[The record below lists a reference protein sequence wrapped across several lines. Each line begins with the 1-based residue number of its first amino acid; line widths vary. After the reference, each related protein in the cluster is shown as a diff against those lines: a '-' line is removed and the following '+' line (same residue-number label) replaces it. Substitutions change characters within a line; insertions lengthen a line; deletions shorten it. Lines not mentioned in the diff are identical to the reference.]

1 MKKNI
6 VLFLAVVFV
15 VAVCITTTFGLTG
28 CSKNNPTSEPTQSST
43 QNPEHSDN
51 TDKSDSAT
59 DSTDEASENIGSL
72 LFNTLSVNKDKVYGK
87 VSNGTDTFSFI
98 NEIKTEGLTKYI
110 VSLDIYGNQKVATK
124 TIPLNEGDNT
134 VYVIEM
140 LDDEPQAIYE
150 VTIRRRLIYKVSFY
164 TNNGTRIF
172 DQQVEEDSCAT
183 MPKSPERRGYTFD
196 KWNYDF
202 STPITKDTII
212 NAKWNIITYN
222 ISYNLN
228 GGTIDG
234 KNPTTYT
241 VEDEI
246 TLIKPTKRGY
256 NANWDNGGK
265 ISKGSIGDK
274 TFNANWTA
282 IVYKISYNLNGGTI
296 NGENPTTY
304 TVEDE
309 ITLTNTPTKRGYNFA
324 NWDNGGKISK
334 GSIEDKTFNA
344 NWEAVVY
351 KISYN
356 LNGGAIDGENPTT
369 YTIED
374 EITLINP
381 TKRGYDFA
389 NWDNDGKIA
398 KGSIGDK
405 TFSATYTPIVY
416 KITYK
421 CGKGV
426 NNTLNPL
433 EYTIESETIILND
446 AYYINADFVEWQ
458 QNSVKISEITKGS
471 IGDVT
476 LTAVWDEYDV
486 KLQENGD
493 CYTVIGLNTNKTDI
507 EIKPSYKGKKVTS
520 ITDNAFKNCSQITS
534 ITIPDSVTSIGSSA
548 FSGCSALESMTLPFV
563 GNKAGLTSEDTYQY
577 PFGYIFGTDSYD
589 GGIATSQYYY
599 SDSTSSKTDST
610 YYIPSSL
617 KNVTITGNNILYGA
631 FYNCSSLTSVTLG
644 NSVAS
649 IGDFAFFNCNHLTSI
664 AIGSSVAS
672 IGDFAFKLC
681 KLTDITIPNNVTS
694 IGDTAFACCESL
706 TSVTIGNSVES
717 IGNYA
722 FGSCESLSSVT
733 IGNSVKSI
741 GNSAFGSCESL
752 SSITIP
758 DSVTSIG
765 DSAFNGC
772 KSLSSITIP
781 DSITSIGDSVFRSC
795 SGLTSITIPNSVT
808 SIGDRAFIGCDKL
821 VEVINKSSLNIS
833 KGSYDYGQIAYY
845 ALNVKTDGE
854 SDIMDEDNYLFYT
867 YDNINYLLGYSGADK
882 ELTLPTN
889 YNGKPYEIY
898 AFAFYECNR
907 LVNVTIP
914 DSVTSIGDYAFEYC
928 SELAV
933 VTIGNG
939 VTSIGDLVFSDCSGL
954 TSITIPNSV
963 TSIGDSAF
971 SFCSGLTSV
980 TIGNGVTSIGNWA
993 FNYCDKL
1000 KTVFYTGTVEQ
1011 WNKISI
1017 SSKNNYNLSDA
1028 TRYYYSE
1035 NEPALNSDGTA
1046 YDGNYWH
1053 YDSDGI
1059 TPVIWKKEN

>member
-6 VLFLAVVFV
+6 ILFLTLVFV

-28 CSKNNPTSEPTQSST
+28 CSKNNPTSEPTQSSI
-43 QNPEHSDN
+43 QNPDHSGN
-51 TDKSDSAT
+51 TAESDSAT
-59 DSTDEASENIGSL
+59 DSSDNASENIGSL

-87 VSNGTDTFSFI
+87 VSNETDAFSFI

-110 VSLDIYGNQKVATK
+110 VSLDIYGNQQVATK

-164 TNNGTRIF
+164 TNNEIRIS

-183 MPKSPERRGYTFD
+183 MPNSPERRGYTFD

-222 ISYNLN
+222 IFYNLN

-234 KNPTTYT
+234 ENPTTYT

-309 ITLTNTPTKRGYNFA
+309 ITLVNSPTKRGYNFA
-324 NWDNGGKISK
+324 NWDNGGKIAK
-334 GSIEDKTFNA
+334 GSVGDITFNA
-344 NWEAVVY
+344 KWDIIAYN
-351 KISYN
+351 ISYN
-356 LNGGAIDGENPTT
+356 LDGGTIDGENPTT
-369 YTIED
+369 YTVED

-389 NWDNDGKIA
+389 NWDNGGKIT

-405 TFSATYTPIVY
+405 TFSAMYTPIVY
-416 KITYK
+416 KITYN
-421 CGKGV
+421 CGKGA

-433 EYTIESETIILND
+433 KYTIESETIILND
-446 AYYINADFVEWQ
+446 AYYINADFIEWQ
-458 QNSVKISEITKGS
+458 QNDVKITEIANGS
-471 IGDVT
+471 IGDVM

-507 EIKPSYKGKKVTS
+507 EIKPSYKGKKVTTIS
-520 ITDNAFKNCSQITS
+520 DNAFKNCSKITS
-534 ITIPDSVTSIGSSA
+534 VTISDSVTSIGASAFYGCSSLESITLPFIGASKTASNGYDQVFGYIFGYTITSSGSSISGATCQYSKYNSKSESYEYYYYIPSSLKTVVLSSNVTSVGKYAFYNCSRLTNITIPNSVTSIDDSAFRDCSGLTNITIPDSVTSIGYSA
-548 FSGCSALESMTLPFV
+548 FS
-563 GNKAGLTSEDTYQY
+563 Y
-577 PFGYIFGTDSYD
+577 
-589 GGIATSQYYY
+589 
-599 SDSTSSKTDST
+599 
-610 YYIPSSL
+610 
-617 KNVTITGNNILYGA
+617 
-631 FYNCSSLTSVTLG
+631 CSSLTSITIPDGVTSIDFYAFSDC
-644 NSVAS
+644 NSLTSVIWNAKNCAGHNIYPIFYSCLQLSS
-649 IGDFAFFNCNHLTSI
+649 ITIGENVKNIPSYLVKDCIRLTSI
-664 AIGSSVAS
+664 A
-672 IGDFAFKLC
+672 
-681 KLTDITIPNNVTS
+681 
-694 IGDTAFACCESL
+694 
-706 TSVTIGNSVES
+706 
-717 IGNYA
+717 
-722 FGSCESLSSVT
+722 
-733 IGNSVKSI
+733 
-741 GNSAFGSCESL
+741 
-752 SSITIP
+752 IP

-765 DSAFNGC
+765 DG
-772 KSLSSITIP
+772 
-781 DSITSIGDSVFRSC
+781 
-795 SGLTSITIPNSVT
+795 
-808 SIGDRAFIGCDKL
+808 
-821 VEVINKSSLNIS
+821 
-833 KGSYDYGQIAYY
+833 
-845 ALNVKTDGE
+845 
-854 SDIMDEDNYLFYT
+854 
-867 YDNINYLLGYSGADK
+867 
-882 ELTLPTN
+882 
-889 YNGKPYEIY
+889 
-898 AFAFYECNR
+898 AFYGCN
-907 LVNVTIP
+907 
-914 DSVTSIGDYAFEYC
+914 
-928 SELAV
+928 
-933 VTIGNG
+933 
-939 VTSIGDLVFSDCSGL
+939 
-954 TSITIPNSV
+954 
-963 TSIGDSAF
+963 
-971 SFCSGLTSV
+971 
-980 TIGNGVTSIGNWA
+980 
-993 FNYCDKL
+993 KL
-1000 KTVFYTGTVEQ
+1000 KTVYYKGTAEQ

-1017 SSKNNYNLSDA
+1017 SSKDNYNLSDA

>member
-6 VLFLAVVFV
+6 ILFLTLVFV

-28 CSKNNPTSEPTQSST
+28 CSKNSPTSEPTQSSI
-43 QNPEHSDN
+43 QNPDHSGN
-51 TDKSDSAT
+51 TAESDSAT
-59 DSTDEASENIGSL
+59 DSSDNASENIGSL

-87 VSNGTDTFSFI
+87 VSNETDTFSFI

-110 VSLDIYGNQKVATK
+110 VSLDIYGNQQVATK

-164 TNNGTRIF
+164 TNNETRIF

-212 NAKWNIITYN
+212 DAKWNIITYN

-282 IVYKISYNLNGGTI
+282 IVYKIFYNLNGGTI
-296 NGENPTTY
+296 DGENPTTY

-309 ITLTNTPTKRGYNFA
+309 ITLTNTPTKRGYKA
-324 NWDNGGKISK
+324 TWDNGGKISK
-334 GSIEDKTFNA
+334 GSIGDKTFNA

-369 YTIED
+369 YTVED

-381 TKRGYDFA
+381 TKRGYDFV

-405 TFSATYTPIVY
+405 AFSATYTPIVY
-416 KITYK
+416 KITYN
-421 CGKGV
+421 CGKGA
-426 NNTLNPL
+426 NNSLNPL

-446 AYYINADFVEWQ
+446 AYYINADFAEWQ
-458 QNSVKISEITKGS
+458 QNDVKITEIANGS

-520 ITDNAFKNCSQITS
+520 ITDNALKNCSQITS
-534 ITIPDSVTSIGSSA
+534 ITIPDSVPSIGPSA
-548 FSGCSALESMTLPFV
+548 FSGCSALESITLPFV

-589 GGIATSQYYY
+589 GGIATTQYYY
-599 SDSTSSKTDST
+599 SDSTSSKTHST

-694 IGDTAFACCESL
+694 IGDAAFDCCESL
-706 TSVTIGNSVES
+706 T
-717 IGNYA
+717 
-722 FGSCESLSSVT
+722 SVT

-808 SIGDRAFIGCDKL
+808 SIGDFAFSSCCKL

-833 KGSYDYGQIAYY
+833 KGSYDYGQIACC

-854 SDIMDEDNYLFYT
+854 SDIVDEDGYLFYT
-867 YDNINYLLGYSGADK
+867 YDNINYLLGYSGVGK

-889 YNGKPYEIY
+889 YNGKTYEIY
-898 AFAFYECNR
+898 AYAFYECNR

-914 DSVTSIGDYAFEYC
+914 DSVTSIGDLAFDGC
-928 SELAV
+928 SGLTSVA
-933 VTIGNG
+933 IGNG
-939 VTSIGDLVFSDCSGL
+939 VTSIGDW
-954 TSITIPNSV
+954 
-963 TSIGDSAF
+963 AF
-971 SFCSGLTSV
+971 SSCSGLTSV
-980 TIGNGVTSIGNWA
+980 TIGNGVTSIGA
-993 FNYCDKL
+993 VVFNDCDKL
-1000 KTVFYTGTVEQ
+1000 KTVYYKGTKTQ
-1011 WNKISI
+1011 WNEISI
-1017 SSKNNYNLSDA
+1017 GSSNSYLTRA
-1028 TRYYYSE
+1028 TLYYYSE
-1035 NEPALNSDGTA
+1035 NEPALNSDGSA

>member
-6 VLFLAVVFV
+6 ILFLTLVFV
-15 VAVCITTTFGLTG
+15 VSVCITTTFGLTG
-28 CSKNNPTSEPTQSST
+28 CSKNNPTSEPTQSSI
-43 QNPEHSDN
+43 QNPDHSGN
-51 TDKSDSAT
+51 TAESDSAT
-59 DSTDEASENIGSL
+59 DSNDNASENIGSL

-87 VSNGTDTFSFI
+87 VSNETDTFSFI

-110 VSLDIYGNQKVATK
+110 VSLDIYGNQQVATK

-172 DQQVEEDSCAT
+172 DQQVEEDSYAT
-183 MPKSPERRGYTFD
+183 IPNSPERRGYTFD

-222 ISYNLN
+222 IFYNLN

-296 NGENPTTY
+296 NGKNPTTY

-309 ITLTNTPTKRGYNFA
+309 ITLTNTPTKRGYNA

-334 GSIEDKTFNA
+334 GSIGDKTFNA

-356 LNGGAIDGENPTT
+356 LNGGTIDGKNPTT
-369 YTIED
+369 YTVED
-374 EITLINP
+374 EISLINP

-471 IGDVT
+471 IGDAT

-507 EIKPSYKGKKVTS
+507 KIRPKGKKVMS
-520 ITDNAFKNCSQITS
+520 ISDNAF
-534 ITIPDSVTSIGSSA
+534 V
-548 FSGCSALESMTLPFV
+548 
-563 GNKAGLTSEDTYQY
+563 
-577 PFGYIFGTDSYD
+577 
-589 GGIATSQYYY
+589 
-599 SDSTSSKTDST
+599 
-610 YYIPSSL
+610 
-617 KNVTITGNNILYGA
+617 
-631 FYNCSSLTSVTLG
+631 
-644 NSVAS
+644 
-649 IGDFAFFNCNHLTSI
+649 
-664 AIGSSVAS
+664 
-672 IGDFAFKLC
+672 
-681 KLTDITIPNNVTS
+681 
-694 IGDTAFACCESL
+694 
-706 TSVTIGNSVES
+706 
-717 IGNYA
+717 
-722 FGSCESLSSVT
+722 
-733 IGNSVKSI
+733 
-741 GNSAFGSCESL
+741 
-752 SSITIP
+752 
-758 DSVTSIG
+758 
-765 DSAFNGC
+765 
-772 KSLSSITIP
+772 
-781 DSITSIGDSVFRSC
+781 
-795 SGLTSITIPNSVT
+795 
-808 SIGDRAFIGCDKL
+808 
-821 VEVINKSSLNIS
+821 
-833 KGSYDYGQIAYY
+833 
-845 ALNVKTDGE
+845 
-854 SDIMDEDNYLFYT
+854 
-867 YDNINYLLGYSGADK
+867 
-882 ELTLPTN
+882 
-889 YNGKPYEIY
+889 
-898 AFAFYECNR
+898 
-907 LVNVTIP
+907 
-914 DSVTSIGDYAFEYC
+914 
-928 SELAV
+928 
-933 VTIGNG
+933 
-939 VTSIGDLVFSDCSGL
+939 
-954 TSITIPNSV
+954 
-963 TSIGDSAF
+963 
-971 SFCSGLTSV
+971 
-980 TIGNGVTSIGNWA
+980 
-993 FNYCDKL
+993 
-1000 KTVFYTGTVEQ
+1000 
-1011 WNKISI
+1011 
-1017 SSKNNYNLSDA
+1017 
-1028 TRYYYSE
+1028 
-1035 NEPALNSDGTA
+1035 
-1046 YDGNYWH
+1046 
-1053 YDSDGI
+1053 
-1059 TPVIWKKEN
+1059 

>member
-28 CSKNNPTSEPTQSST
+28 CSKNNPTSEPTQSSI
-43 QNPEHSDN
+43 QNPDHSGN
-51 TDKSDSAT
+51 IAESDSAT
-59 DSTDEASENIGSL
+59 DSTDNASENIGSL

-87 VSNGTDTFSFI
+87 VSNETDTFSFI

-110 VSLDIYGNQKVATK
+110 VSLDIYGNQQVATK
-124 TIPLNEGDNT
+124 TIPLNEGDNI

-172 DQQVEEDSCAT
+172 DQQVEEDSYAT
-183 MPKSPERRGYTFD
+183 IPNSPERRGYTFD

-212 NAKWNIITYN
+212 NAKWNIVTYN
-222 ISYNLN
+222 IFYNLN
-228 GGTIDG
+228 GGTLDG

-309 ITLTNTPTKRGYNFA
+309 ITLVNSPTKRGYNFA
-324 NWDNGGKISK
+324 NWDNGGKIAK
-334 GSIEDKTFNA
+334 GSVGDITFNA
-344 NWEAVVY
+344 KWDIIAYN
-351 KISYN
+351 ISYN
-356 LNGGAIDGENPTT
+356 LDGGTIDGENPTT
-369 YTIED
+369 YTVED

-405 TFSATYTPIVY
+405 TFSAMYTPIVY
-416 KITYK
+416 KITYN
-421 CGKGV
+421 CGKGA

-433 EYTIESETIILND
+433 KYTIESETIILND
-446 AYYINADFVEWQ
+446 AYYINADFIEWQ
-458 QNSVKISEITKGS
+458 QNDVKITEIANGS
-471 IGDVT
+471 IGDVM

-507 EIKPSYKGKKVTS
+507 EIKPSYKGKKVTTIS
-520 ITDNAFKNCSQITS
+520 DNAFKNCSKITS
-534 ITIPDSVTSIGSSA
+534 VTISDSVTSIGASAFYGCSSLESITLPFIGASKTASNGYDQVFGYIFGYTITSSGSSISGATCQYSKYNSKSESYEYYYYIPSSLKTVVLSSNVTSVGKYAFYNCSRLTNITIPNSVTSIDDSAFRDCSGLTNITIPDSVTSIGYSA
-548 FSGCSALESMTLPFV
+548 FS
-563 GNKAGLTSEDTYQY
+563 Y
-577 PFGYIFGTDSYD
+577 
-589 GGIATSQYYY
+589 
-599 SDSTSSKTDST
+599 
-610 YYIPSSL
+610 
-617 KNVTITGNNILYGA
+617 
-631 FYNCSSLTSVTLG
+631 CSSLTSITIPDGVTSIDFYAFSDC
-644 NSVAS
+644 NSLTSVIWNAKNCAGHNIYPIFYSCLQLSS
-649 IGDFAFFNCNHLTSI
+649 ITIGENVKNIPSYLVKDCIRLTSI
-664 AIGSSVAS
+664 A
-672 IGDFAFKLC
+672 
-681 KLTDITIPNNVTS
+681 
-694 IGDTAFACCESL
+694 
-706 TSVTIGNSVES
+706 
-717 IGNYA
+717 
-722 FGSCESLSSVT
+722 
-733 IGNSVKSI
+733 
-741 GNSAFGSCESL
+741 
-752 SSITIP
+752 IP

-765 DSAFNGC
+765 DG
-772 KSLSSITIP
+772 
-781 DSITSIGDSVFRSC
+781 
-795 SGLTSITIPNSVT
+795 
-808 SIGDRAFIGCDKL
+808 
-821 VEVINKSSLNIS
+821 
-833 KGSYDYGQIAYY
+833 
-845 ALNVKTDGE
+845 
-854 SDIMDEDNYLFYT
+854 
-867 YDNINYLLGYSGADK
+867 
-882 ELTLPTN
+882 
-889 YNGKPYEIY
+889 
-898 AFAFYECNR
+898 AFYGCN
-907 LVNVTIP
+907 
-914 DSVTSIGDYAFEYC
+914 
-928 SELAV
+928 
-933 VTIGNG
+933 
-939 VTSIGDLVFSDCSGL
+939 
-954 TSITIPNSV
+954 
-963 TSIGDSAF
+963 
-971 SFCSGLTSV
+971 
-980 TIGNGVTSIGNWA
+980 
-993 FNYCDKL
+993 KL
-1000 KTVFYTGTVEQ
+1000 KTVYYKGTAEQ

-1017 SSKNNYNLSDA
+1017 SSKDNYNLSNA